1 MVSAAHSNNTRPVW
15 FVGAAYGGTSA
26 GDQTDRFLR
35 GGIWENGYDD
45 GTFSEQVNSVQP
57 GDRIAIKAQFIQR
70 NRPGLPFNDRG
81 FRVPGMVIKATG
93 VVTANMR
100 NGRHLRVDW
109 TSVNPPRDWYFSSYR
124 QTIHAVMPGEW
135 KTDALIA
142 FAFDNQPQDIDRFR
156 NDPQYRDRFGDLARQ
171 VPQNP
176 PEPKPAPIPMPQQ
189 EPVSPPPSYTIAD
202 ILTDGCFLDRALLE
216 AMLQRFAD
224 KRNIIL
230 QGPPGTGK
238 TWLAKRLAY
247 ALVGSKDDDCVRPLQ
262 FHPNMSY
269 EDFVR
274 GWRPA
279 GDGRLELVDG
289 PFLRLID
296 DARQNPDA
304 RYVMVIEE
312 INRGNPAQIF
322 GEMLTLLEADKRH
335 PGEAMALAYPR
346 AAAERIHIPPNVY
359 LIGTMN
365 VADRSLALVDFALR
379 RRFAFFDLEPT
390 FGSVWRNWVRDNCGI
405 PDDFLREVERRLT
418 ALNDQIAA
426 DPALGPQFR
435 IGHSVVT
442 PPPGAEIDDPPEWFR
457 RAVATEIAPLLR
469 EYWFDDPA
477 KADNAQSTLLAG
489 LP

>member
-1 MVSAAHSNNTRPVW
+1 MVTANNGGDGRPVW
-15 FVGAAYGGTSA
+15 FVTGGNRWDTYI
-26 GDQTDRFLR
+26 D
-35 GGIWENGYDD
+35 NGYWRCYPATHKHDAPD
-45 GTFSEQVNSVQP
+45 IDVVSSMLP
-57 GDRIAIKAQFIQR
+57 GDRIAIKFEEFR
-70 NRPGLPFNDRG
+70 NYGRG
-81 FRVPGMVIKATG
+81 PSGERIPSVGIMATG
-93 VVTANMR
+93 RITHNNLPDRPSVE
-100 NGRHLRVDW
+100 VDFDW
-109 TSVNPPRDWYFSSYR
+109 FADEPRD
-124 QTIHAVMPGEW
+124 
-135 KTDALIA
+135 
-142 FAFDNQPQDIDRFR
+142 FR
-156 NDPQYRDRFGDLARQ
+156 NCPTELVGFDANQC
-171 VPQNP
+171 VWKV
-176 PEPKPAPIPMPQQ
+176 EPGTDEADKFIAAAFR
-189 EPVSPPPSYTIAD
+189 YTVAD
-202 ILTDGCFLDRALLE
+202 IIADGCFLDRARLE
-216 AMLQRFAD
+216 TMLNRLAD

-247 ALVGSKDDDCVRPLQ
+247 ALVGYKDDDRVRPLQ

-289 PFLRLID
+289 PLLRMID
-296 DARQNPDA
+296 DAKQNPDA

-322 GEMLTLLEADKRH
+322 GEMLTLLEADKRN

-346 AAAERIHIPPNVY
+346 PDGERVHIPPNVY
-359 LIGTMN
+359 VIGTMN
-365 VADRSLALVDFALR
+365 IADRSLALVDFALR

-390 FGSVWRNWVRDNCGI
+390 LGSVWRNWVSDNCGI
-405 PDDFLREVERRLT
+405 PDAFLADVERRLT
-418 ALNDQIAA
+418 ALNDQITA

-442 PPPGAEIDDPPEWFR
+442 PPPGADIPNPQEWFKQ
-457 RAVATEIAPLLR
+457 AVATEIAPLLR

-477 KADNAQSTLLAG
+477 KADTAQSTLLDG

>member
-1 MVSAAHSNNTRPVW
+1 MVSAANRNNTRPVW
-15 FVGAAYGGTSA
+15 FVGATD
-26 GDQTDRFLR
+26 DQTTRFLVE
-35 GGIWENGYDD
+35 GIWENGDD
-45 GTFSEQVNSVQP
+45 NDLHLDLVKSVQSD
-57 GDRIAIKAQFIQR
+57 DRIAIKSTAVQQR
-70 NRPGLPFNDRG
+70 YDLPFDSRG
-81 FRVPGMVIKATG
+81 NRVSTMWIKATG
-93 VVTANMR
+93 LVMENPGD
-100 NGRHLRVDW
+100 GRHLKVDW
-109 TSVNPPRDWYFSSYR
+109 ASVDQLREWYFYTCPR
-124 QTIHAVMPGEW
+124 KVWKVLPGDW
-135 KTDALIA
+135 RTDGLID
-142 FAFDNQPQDIDRFR
+142 FTFNNKPQDIDRFR
-156 NDPQYRDRFGDLARQ
+156 NSSYWRKRFGDEGAESLPNELAS
-171 VPQNP
+171 VPL
-176 PEPKPAPIPMPQQ
+176 
-189 EPVSPPPSYTIAD
+189 PPPSYTIAD
-202 ILTDGCFLDRALLE
+202 IISDGCFLERSQLE
-216 AMLQRFAD
+216 TMLQRLAD

-279 GDGRLELVDG
+279 GEGRLELVDG

-304 RYVMVIEE
+304 RYVTVIEE

-346 AAAERIHIPPNVY
+346 DAAERIHIPPNVY

-390 FGSVWRNWVRDNCGI
+390 FGSVWRNWVSNHTGI
-405 PDDFLREVERRLT
+405 SGDFLRDVERRLT
-418 ALNDQIAA
+418 ALNNQIAA

-442 PPPGAEIDDPPEWFR
+442 PPPDAPIDNPPEWFR
-457 RAVATEIAPLLR
+457 QAVATEIAPLLR